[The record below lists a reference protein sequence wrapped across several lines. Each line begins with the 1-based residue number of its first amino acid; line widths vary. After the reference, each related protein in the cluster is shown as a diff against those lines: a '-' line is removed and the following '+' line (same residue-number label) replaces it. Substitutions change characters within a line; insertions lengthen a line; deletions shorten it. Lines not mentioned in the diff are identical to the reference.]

1 MLTKQSEVSF
11 SYNSTPATQIIANTE
26 VYDLVK
32 ANENLHIGFCFFF
45 FAKAC
50 LTKSTKNQTS
60 DFLEIY

>member
-45 FAKAC
+45 AKAC